1 MDVLGVLHMRED
13 TIVHRI
19 SINRIGCPRTI
30 GDLTVALVMSCS
42 NLGVSILQYSDFFPQ
57 QQVSA
62 RPLSSLVGYG
72 LGLGLVLGGEV
83 KVIVRVSTLLGSDDG
98 QGKLSVVVRVR
109 ARSVLWLEL

>member
-1 MDVLGVLHMRED
+1 MRED

-30 GDLTVALVMSCS
+30 GDHTVALVMSSS

-72 LGLGLVLGGEV
+72 LGLVLGGEV
-83 KVIVRVSTLLGSDDG
+83 RVIVMVSTLFGSDFG
-98 QGKLSVVVRVR
+98 
-109 ARSVLWLEL
+109 